1 MTTTSR
7 AIFTVQSVLSQV
19 SATPLAPELIIR
31 ATAFIRAH
39 KCCYY
44 DSFAKDQCMTL
55 DQMEANKGL
64 ILSALAMLPD
74 ASIRA
79 NGYKI
84 RYNPLWG
91 MWQCRYDGAL
101 YGEFKEIADAIE
113 YCNKG

>member
-1 MTTTSR
+1 MITPR
-7 AIFTVQSVLSQV
+7 ATFTVQSILTKV
-19 SATPLAPELIIR
+19 SATTLAAEQINRGI
-31 ATAFIRAH
+31 AFIRAH
-39 KCCYY
+39 KACFY
-44 DSFAKDQCMTL
+44 DLIAGSQCMTL

-84 RYNPLWG
+84 IHNPLWG
-91 MWQCRYDGAL
+91 MWQCHYDGAR
-101 YGEFKEIADAIE
+101 YGEFRELSEAID